1 MCNENKT
8 ATLKKVFE
16 PIESS
21 QSNIYSSLPENSIKD
36 KIYRLRMIN
45 GLTQKQ
51 FALKTGIG
59 YSSLCKYEAGY
70 PISYTNIL
78 KICNTFKLSIDYL
91 KK

>member
-1 MCNENKT
+1 MCYENKT
-8 ATLKKVFE
+8 ATFKKVFE
-16 PIESS
+16 TIENS
-21 QSNIYSSLPENSIKD
+21 QSNIYYSLPENSIKD
-36 KIYRLRMIN
+36 KIYKLRMIN

-70 PISYTNIL
+70 TISSTNIL
-78 KICNTFKLSIDYL
+78 KICNTFNLSIDYL